1 MFSVFTFICVFI
13 LRFLLQYDKMLTKE
27 EIKMKKKVAKSVF
40 ALVLIIILMMA
51 MIIIYYKTVDIQTQE
66 PKEIE
71 DVCEVSTQKYKER
84 KVFVVT
90 PKEQNE
96 TKYTILYIH
105 GGSYVAEVTKNH
117 WEFIKQIAI
126 DINATIIVSDYPLTP
141 KYTYKEVFEMMEP
154 LYKDIVEKVDLKRFL
169 IMGDSA
175 GGGLA
180 LALEEKLSQEG
191 ISMPEKTI
199 LISPWLDVRL
209 NNQKIEEVQ
218 KKDKELSKTKLQLAG
233 IAYAGE
239 DGINSYLVNPIDGD
253 LSKLKNITIFTG
265 TNDIL
270 NPDVHI
276 IQERAKEQGVTIEV
290 KEYENAGHIWMI
302 EKNSSQELVQQGY
315 EEILKLVTNER

>member
-1 MFSVFTFICVFI
+1 MKNKIVKSIVA
-13 LRFLLQYDKMLTKE
+13 LL
-27 EIKMKKKVAKSVF
+27 
-40 ALVLIIILMMA
+40 LIIALMMV
-51 MIIIYYKTVDIQTQE
+51 IVVIYYKTVDIKTEE

-71 DVCEVSTQKYKER
+71 SVCEVSIQEYTGR
-84 KVFVVT
+84 KVFVVK

-96 TKYTILYIH
+96 TEYTIIYIH
-105 GGSYVAEVTKNH
+105 GGSYMAEVTKEH
-117 WEFIKQIAI
+117 WEFIRKIAV
-126 DINATIIVSDYPLTP
+126 DTNATIIVPDYPLAP

-154 LYKDIVEKVDLKRFL
+154 LYKDVVEKVDSKDL
-169 IMGDSA
+169 IVMGDSA

-191 ISMPEKTI
+191 VSMPEKTI

-209 NNQKIEEVQ
+209 NNPEIEEVQ
-218 KKDKELSKTKLQLAG
+218 KRDKELSKTKLQLAG

-270 NPDVHI
+270 NPDIHL
-276 IQERAKEQGVTIEV
+276 IQEKAKEQGVTINI

-302 EKNSSQELVQQGY
+302 EKNSTQELVQQGY
-315 EEILKLVTNER
+315 EEILKLIID

>member
-1 MFSVFTFICVFI
+1 MKNKIVKSIVA
-13 LRFLLQYDKMLTKE
+13 LL
-27 EIKMKKKVAKSVF
+27 
-40 ALVLIIILMMA
+40 LIIALMMV
-51 MIIIYYKTVDIQTQE
+51 IVVIYYKTVDIKTEE

-71 DVCEVSTQKYKER
+71 DVCEVSIQEYTGR
-84 KVFVVT
+84 KVFVVK

-96 TKYTILYIH
+96 TEYTIIYIH
-105 GGSYVAEVTKNH
+105 GGSYMAEVTREH
-117 WEFIKQIAI
+117 WEFIRKIAV
-126 DINATIIVSDYPLTP
+126 DTNATIIVPDYPLAP

-154 LYKDIVEKVDLKRFL
+154 LYKDVVEKVDSKDL
-169 IMGDSA
+169 IVMGDSA

-191 ISMPEKTI
+191 VSMPEKTI

-209 NNQKIEEVQ
+209 NNPEIEEVQ
-218 KKDKELSKTKLQLAG
+218 KRDKELSKTKLQLAG

-239 DGINSYLVNPIDGD
+239 YGINSYLVNPIDGD

-270 NPDVHI
+270 NPDIHL
-276 IQERAKEQGVTIEV
+276 IQEKAKEQGVTINI

-302 EKNSSQELVQQGY
+302 EKNSTQELVQQGY
-315 EEILKLVTNER
+315 EEILKLIID

>member
-1 MFSVFTFICVFI
+1 MAFCIVKLRCLSLKEGKI
-13 LRFLLQYDKMLTKE
+13 LR
-27 EIKMKKKVAKSVF
+27 MKKKIAKSIL
-40 ALVLIIILMMA
+40 ALILGIALIIVMV
-51 MIIIYYKTVDIQTQE
+51 IIYYKTVDIQTQE

-71 DVCEVSTQKYKER
+71 DVCEVSTQEYKER

-96 TKYTILYIH
+96 TQYTILYIH
-105 GGSYVAEVTKNH
+105 GGSYVSEVTKNH

-126 DINATIIVSDYPLTP
+126 DTNATIIVPDYPLTP

-154 LYKDIVEKVDLKRFL
+154 LYKDIVEKVDLKHFL

-191 ISMPEKTI
+191 VPMPEKTI
-199 LISPWLDVRL
+199 LISPWLDTRL
-209 NNQKIEEVQ
+209 TNPEIEEVQ
-218 KKDKELSKTKLQLAG
+218 KRDKELSKIKLQLAG
-233 IAYAGE
+233 IAYAGK
-239 DGINSYLVNPIDGD
+239 DGKDSYLVNPIDGD
-253 LSKLKNITIFTG
+253 LSKLKNITILTG

-276 IQERAKEQGVTIEV
+276 IQEKAEEQGVTIEV

-302 EKNSSQELVQQGY
+302 EKNSTQELERQGY
-315 EEILKLVTNER
+315 EEIKERILNEK

>member
-1 MFSVFTFICVFI
+1 
-13 LRFLLQYDKMLTKE
+13 MLTKE

-84 KVFVVT
+84 KVFIVT

-126 DINATIIVSDYPLTP
+126 DTNATIIVPDYPLTP

-154 LYKDIVEKVDLKRFL
+154 LYKDIVEKVDLKHFL

-191 ISMPEKTI
+191 IPMPEKTI
-199 LISPWLDVRL
+199 LISPWLDIRL
-209 NNQKIEEVQ
+209 TNPEIKEVQ
-218 KKDKELSKTKLQLAG
+218 KRDKELSKIKLQLAG
-233 IAYAGE
+233 IAYAGK
-239 DGINSYLVNPIDGD
+239 DGKGSYLVNPINGD

-265 TNDIL
+265 TDDIL
-270 NPDVHI
+270 NPDVHVLKEKAEEVG
-276 IQERAKEQGVTIEV
+276 IQIDV
-290 KEYENAGHIWMI
+290 KEYKQAGHIWII
-302 EKNSSQELVQQGY
+302 EKNSSEELIEQGY
-315 EEILKLVTNER
+315 QEILQLITDENE

>member
-1 MFSVFTFICVFI
+1 MEFFFII
-13 LRFLLQYDKMLTKE
+13 LRFILQYDKMLTKE
-27 EIKMKKKVAKSVF
+27 EKKMKKKVAKSI
-40 ALVLIIILMMA
+40 LVLLLVIVLIVIMVA
-51 MIIIYYKTVDIQTQE
+51 IYYKTVDIKTEE

-71 DVCEVSTQKYKER
+71 DVCEVSNQEYKGR
-84 KVFVVT
+84 KVFVVK

-96 TKYTILYIH
+96 TEYTIIYIH
-105 GGSYVAEVTKNH
+105 GGSYMAEVTKEH
-117 WEFIKQIAI
+117 WEFIRKIAV
-126 DINATIIVSDYPLTP
+126 DTNATIIVPDYPLAP

-154 LYKDIVEKVDLKRFL
+154 LYKDVVEKVDSKDL
-169 IMGDSA
+169 IVMGDSA

-191 ISMPEKTI
+191 VSMPEKTI

-209 NNQKIEEVQ
+209 NNPEIEEVQ
-218 KKDKELSKTKLQLAG
+218 KRDKELSKTKLQLAG

-270 NPDVHI
+270 NPDIHL
-276 IQERAKEQGVTIEV
+276 IQEKAKEQGVTINI

-302 EKNSSQELVQQGY
+302 EKNSTQELVQQGY
-315 EEILKLVTNER
+315 EEILKLIID

>member
-1 MFSVFTFICVFI
+1 MKNKIVKSIVA
-13 LRFLLQYDKMLTKE
+13 LL
-27 EIKMKKKVAKSVF
+27 
-40 ALVLIIILMMA
+40 LIIALMMV
-51 MIIIYYKTVDIQTQE
+51 IVVIYYKTVDIKTEE

-71 DVCEVSTQKYKER
+71 GVCEVSIQEYTGR
-84 KVFVVT
+84 KVFVVK

-96 TKYTILYIH
+96 TEYTIIYIH
-105 GGSYVAEVTKNH
+105 GGSYMAEVTKEH
-117 WEFIKQIAI
+117 WEFIRKIAV
-126 DINATIIVSDYPLTP
+126 DTNATIIVPDYPLAP

-154 LYKDIVEKVDLKRFL
+154 LYKDVVEKVDSKDL
-169 IMGDSA
+169 IVMGDSA

-191 ISMPEKTI
+191 VSMPEKTI

-209 NNQKIEEVQ
+209 NNPEIEEVQ
-218 KKDKELSKTKLQLAG
+218 KRDKELSKTKLQLAG

-270 NPDVHI
+270 NPDIHL
-276 IQERAKEQGVTIEV
+276 IQEKAKEQGVTINI

-302 EKNSSQELVQQGY
+302 EKNSTQELVQQGY
-315 EEILKLVTNER
+315 EEILKLIID

>member
-1 MFSVFTFICVFI
+1 
-13 LRFLLQYDKMLTKE
+13 MLTKE
-27 EIKMKKKVAKSVF
+27 EIKMKKKVVKSVF

-71 DVCEVSTQKYKER
+71 DVCEVSIQEYTGR
-84 KVFVVT
+84 KVFIVT

-105 GGSYVAEVTKNH
+105 GGSYVSEVTKNH

-126 DINATIIVSDYPLTP
+126 DTNATIIVPDYPLTP

-154 LYKDIVEKVDLKRFL
+154 LYKDIVGKVDLKHFL
-169 IMGDSA
+169 VMGDSA

-191 ISMPEKTI
+191 VPMPEKTI
-199 LISPWLDVRL
+199 LISPWLDTRL
-209 NNQKIEEVQ
+209 TNPEIEEVQ
-218 KKDKELSKTKLQLAG
+218 KRDKELNKIKLQLAG
-233 IAYAGE
+233 IAYAGK
-239 DGINSYLVNPIDGD
+239 DGKDSYLVNPIDGD
-253 LSKLKNITIFTG
+253 LSKLKNITILTG

-270 NPDVHI
+270 NPDVHLL
-276 IQERAKEQGVTIEV
+276 QEKVKEQGVTIEV
-290 KEYENAGHIWMI
+290 KEYENAGHIWII
-302 EKNSSQELVQQGY
+302 EKNSTQELERQGY
-315 EEILKLVTNER
+315 EEILKTIGEEK

>member
-1 MFSVFTFICVFI
+1 
-13 LRFLLQYDKMLTKE
+13 
-27 EIKMKKKVAKSVF
+27 MKKKIVKSVI
-40 ALVLIIILMMA
+40 ALVLSIILMMA
-51 MIIIYYKTVDIQTQE
+51 MVIIYYKTVDIQTQE

-71 DVCEVSTQKYKER
+71 DVCEVSIQEYTGR
-84 KVFVVT
+84 KVFIVT

-105 GGSYVAEVTKNH
+105 GGSYMAEVTKDH

-126 DINATIIVSDYPLTP
+126 DTNATIIVPDYPLTP

-154 LYKDIVEKVDLKRFL
+154 LYKDIVEKVDLKHFL

-191 ISMPEKTI
+191 FPMPEKTI
-199 LISPWLDVRL
+199 LISPWLDTRL
-209 NNQKIEEVQ
+209 TNPEIEEVQ
-218 KKDKELSKTKLQLAG
+218 KRDKELSKIKLQLAG
-233 IAYAGE
+233 IAYAGK
-239 DGINSYLVNPIDGD
+239 DGKDSYLVNPIDGD
-253 LSKLKNITIFTG
+253 LSKLKNITILTG

-276 IQERAKEQGVTIEV
+276 IQEKAKEQGLTIEI
-290 KEYENAGHIWMI
+290 KEYQNANHIWMI

-315 EEILKLVTNER
+315 EEILKLLIGEEN

>member
-1 MFSVFTFICVFI
+1 
-13 LRFLLQYDKMLTKE
+13 
-27 EIKMKKKVAKSVF
+27 MKKKVAKSVF

-84 KVFVVT
+84 KVFIVT

-126 DINATIIVSDYPLTP
+126 DTNATIIVPDYPLTP

-154 LYKDIVEKVDLKRFL
+154 LYKDIVEKVDLKHFL

-191 ISMPEKTI
+191 IPMPEKTI
-199 LISPWLDVRL
+199 LISPWLDIRL
-209 NNQKIEEVQ
+209 TNPEIKEVQ
-218 KKDKELSKTKLQLAG
+218 KRDKELSKIKLQLAG
-233 IAYAGE
+233 IAYAGK
-239 DGINSYLVNPIDGD
+239 DGKGSYLVNPINGD

-265 TNDIL
+265 TDDIL
-270 NPDVHI
+270 NPDVHVLKEKAEEVG
-276 IQERAKEQGVTIEV
+276 IQIDV
-290 KEYENAGHIWMI
+290 KEYKQAGHIWII
-302 EKNSSQELVQQGY
+302 EKNSSEELIEQGY
-315 EEILKLVTNER
+315 QEILQLITDENE